1 MRTIFIDLTLSY
13 KREYKMK
20 NILLLG
26 AGQSAS
32 TLIQYLLKLHEDKGW
47 EISIGDVN
55 EELANEKGQGKARG
69 FAFNVTN
76 EDQLAKEVGKADLVI
91 SMLPARF
98 HIMVATACLKHSK
111 HLVTASYVNEEMR
124 ALDAEA
130 KSKGLVFL
138 NECGLDPGIDHM
150 SAMQVIDRIRGNG
163 NELIGFESLTG
174 GLLAPT
180 EEENPWKYKF
190 TWNPRNVVLAG
201 QGIVKFIQEG
211 RYKFIP
217 YHRLFRRTEII
228 HIPKYGE
235 FEGYANRDS
244 LKYLDVYNLRGIK
257 TLYRGTFR
265 RPGFSKA
272 WNIFVQIGATD
283 DSYQMENVD
292 KMTHRQF
299 INSFLS
305 FNPGDSVELKLA
317 HYLRLD
323 LHGDIM
329 HKLKWVGAF
338 SEDLI
343 GLKEGTPAQ
352 ILETILRKK
361 WTLDKHDRDMI
372 VMRHKFNYID
382 KSNNNRE
389 TEIHSTIVTVGD
401 DTVNTAMSKTV
412 GLPLGIATKLIL
424 EGKVQSKGVLIPI
437 VKELYEPILEELSE
451 NFGFDFTES
460 CVLTTE
466 N

>member
-1 MRTIFIDLTLSY
+1 
-13 KREYKMK
+13 MK

-32 TLIQYLLKLHEDKGW
+32 TLIEYLLKLSDNKGW
-47 EISIGDVN
+47 NISIGDVDEN
-55 EELANEKGQGKARG
+55 LANEKGKGRARG

-76 EDQLAKEVGKADLVI
+76 ETQLTDEVSKVDLVI

-98 HIMVATACLKHSK
+98 HMIVAHACLKLSK
-111 HLVTASYVNEEMR
+111 HLVTASYVNEEMK
-124 ALDAEA
+124 ALDEEA
-130 KSKGLVFL
+130 KTKGLVFL

-150 SAMQVIDRIRGNG
+150 SAMQVIDRIRSKG
-163 NELIGFESLTG
+163 NELIGFESFTG

-180 EEENPWKYKF
+180 EDENPWKYKF

-217 YHRLFRRTEII
+217 YQRLFRRTEIV

-257 TLYRGTFR
+257 TLFRGTFR
-265 RPGFSKA
+265 RPGFGKA
-272 WNIFVQIGATD
+272 WNIFVQLGATD
-283 DSYQMENVD
+283 DSYQMEGVE

-305 FNPGDSVELKLA
+305 YNPGDSVELKLA
-317 HYLRLD
+317 HYLSLD

-338 SEDLI
+338 SEELV

-352 ILETILRKK
+352 ILQTILKKK
-361 WTLDKHDRDMI
+361 WTLNNEDRDMI
-372 VMRHKFNYID
+372 VMWHKFNYID
-382 KSNNNRE
+382 KSNNDKE
-389 TEIHSTIVTVGD
+389 TEIHSSIVTIGE
-401 DTVNTAMSKTV
+401 DTINTAMSKTV

-424 EGKVQSKGVLIPI
+424 EDKVQSKGVLIPI
-437 VKELYEPILEELSE
+437 IKELYEPILAELSE
-451 NFGFDFTES
+451 DFGFDFTES
-460 CVLTTE
+460 CLLTPE
-466 N
+466 NYKKMV

>member
-1 MRTIFIDLTLSY
+1 MRTIIIDLTLGY
-13 KREYKMK
+13 KFENEMK

-32 TLIQYLLKLHEDKGW
+32 TLIQYLLKLSDDRNW
-47 EISIGDVN
+47 QISIGDVN

-76 EDQLAKEVGKADLVI
+76 EEQLEAEVTKADLVI
-91 SMLPARF
+91 SMLPAKF
-98 HIMVATACLKHSK
+98 HMAVAKACLKLSK
-111 HLVTASYVNEEMR
+111 HLVTASYVNDEMK

-150 SAMQVIDRIRGNG
+150 SAMQVIDRIRDKG
-163 NELIGFESLTG
+163 NELIGFESFTG

-180 EEENPWKYKF
+180 EDENPWKYKF

-217 YHRLFRRTEII
+217 YHRLFRRTEIV
-228 HIPKYGE
+228 HIPKHGE
-235 FEGYANRDS
+235 FEAYANRDS
-244 LKYLDVYNLRGIK
+244 LKYLDVYNLRGIN

-272 WNIFVQIGATD
+272 WNIFVQLGATD
-283 DSYQMENVD
+283 DTYQMEGVD

-305 FNPGDSVELKLA
+305 YNPGDSVELKLA
-317 HYLRLD
+317 HYLSLD
-323 LHGDIM
+323 MEGDIM
-329 HKLKWVGAF
+329 YKLKWLGVF
-338 SEDLI
+338 SEELV
-343 GLKEGTPAQ
+343 GLNEGTPAQ
-352 ILETILRKK
+352 ILEAILRKK
-361 WTLDKHDRDMI
+361 WTLNSQDRDMI
-372 VMRHKFNYID
+372 VMWHKFNYLD
-382 KSNNNRE
+382 KANENRE
-389 TEIHSTIVTVGD
+389 TEIHSTMVAIGD
-401 DTVNTAMSKTV
+401 DTINTAMSKTV
-412 GLPLGIATKLIL
+412 GLPLGIAAKLIL
-424 EGKVQSKGVLIPI
+424 DDKIESKGVLIPI
-437 VKELYEPILEELSE
+437 IKELYEPILSEL
-451 NFGFDFTES
+451 NDYGFDFTES
-460 CVLTTE
+460 CLLSSE

>member
-1 MRTIFIDLTLSY
+1 
-13 KREYKMK
+13 MK

-32 TLIQYLLKLHEDKGW
+32 TLIQYLLKLHDTKGW
-47 EISIGDVN
+47 QVAIGDAN
-55 EELANEKGQGKARG
+55 EELANKKGQGKARG

-76 EDQLAKEVGKADLVI
+76 QKQLEEEVDKVDLVI

-98 HIMVATACLKHSK
+98 HISVANACLKLSK
-111 HLVTASYVNEEMR
+111 HLVTASYVNDEMR
-124 ALDAEA
+124 ALDEEA
-130 KSKGLVFL
+130 RKKGLVFL

-150 SAMQVIDRIRGNG
+150 SAMQVIDQIRSKGNK
-163 NELIGFESLTG
+163 LIGFESFTG

-180 EEENPWKYKF
+180 DEENPWKYKF

-201 QGIVKFIQEG
+201 QGVVKFIQEG

-217 YHRLFRRTEII
+217 YHRLFRRTEIV

-244 LKYLDVYNLRGIK
+244 LQYLDVYKLRGIK

-265 RPGFSKA
+265 RPGYSMA
-272 WNIFVQIGATD
+272 WNIFVQLGATD
-283 DSYQMENVD
+283 DSYQMEDVET
-292 KMTHRQF
+292 MTHRQF

-305 FNPGDSVELKLA
+305 YNPHDSVELKLA
-317 HYLRLD
+317 HYLNLD
-323 LHGDIM
+323 MQGDIM
-329 HKLKWVGAF
+329 HKLKWVGVF
-338 SEDLI
+338 SDELV

-361 WTLDKHDRDMI
+361 WTLNPQDRDMI
-372 VMRHKFNYID
+372 VMWHKFNYID

-389 TEIHSTIVTVGD
+389 TEIHSSIVTIGEN
-401 DTVNTAMSKTV
+401 TTHTAMSKTV

-424 EGKVQSKGVLIPI
+424 EDKIETKGVLIPI
-437 VKELYEPILEELSE
+437 IKELYEPILAELSKD
-451 NFGFDFTES
+451 FGFDFTES
-460 CVLTTE
+460 CVLTHHQ
-466 N
+466 

>member
-1 MRTIFIDLTLSY
+1 
-13 KREYKMK
+13 MK

-32 TLIQYLLKLHEDKGW
+32 TLIQYLLKLHETNGW
-47 EISIGDVN
+47 QIAIGDAN
-55 EELANEKGQGKARG
+55 EELANKKGDGKARG

-76 EDQLAKEVGKADLVI
+76 QTQLEEEVGKVDLVI

-98 HIMVATACLKHSK
+98 HMSVAKACLKLSK
-111 HLVTASYVNEEMR
+111 HLVTASYVNDEMR

-130 KSKGLVFL
+130 KEKGLVFL

-150 SAMQVIDRIRGNG
+150 SAMQVIDRIRSKG
-163 NELIGFESLTG
+163 NELIGFESFTG

-180 EEENPWKYKF
+180 DDDNPWKYKF

-201 QGIVKFIQEG
+201 QGVVKFIQEG

-217 YHRLFRRTEII
+217 YHRLFRRTEIV
-228 HIPKYGE
+228 HIPKHGE

-244 LKYLDVYNLRGIK
+244 LQYLDVYKLRGIK

-265 RPGFSKA
+265 RPGYSMA
-272 WNIFVQIGATD
+272 WNIFVQLGATD
-283 DSYQMENVD
+283 DSYQMEDVE

-305 FNPGDSVELKLA
+305 YNPHDSVELKLA
-317 HYLRLD
+317 HYLNLD
-323 LHGDIM
+323 MQGDIM
-329 HKLKWVGAF
+329 HKLKWVGVF
-338 SEDLI
+338 SDELV

-352 ILETILRKK
+352 ILEAILRKK
-361 WTLDKHDRDMI
+361 WTLNSYDRDMI
-372 VMRHKFNYID
+372 VMWHKFNYID
-382 KSNNNRE
+382 KSNNDRE
-389 TEIHSTIVTVGD
+389 TEIHSSIVTIGE
-401 DTVNTAMSKTV
+401 NTTHTGMAKTV

-424 EGKVQSKGVLIPI
+424 EDKIESRGVIIPI
-437 VKELYEPILEELSE
+437 IKELYEPILSELSE
-451 NFGFDFTES
+451 DFGFDFTES
-460 CVLTTE
+460 CVLTPRV
-466 N
+466 

>member
-1 MRTIFIDLTLSY
+1 
-13 KREYKMK
+13 MK
-20 NILLLG
+20 KILLLG

-32 TLIQYLLKLHEDKGW
+32 TLVEYLLTLCESKGW
-47 EISIGDVN
+47 DLAIGDVDK
-55 EELANEKGQGKARG
+55 EIANKKGKGKARG

-76 EDQLAKEVGKADLVI
+76 ETQLNEEVGEADLVI

-98 HIMVATACLKHSK
+98 HMMVATVCLEKGK
-111 HLVTASYVNEEMR
+111 HLVTASYVNDEMK
-124 ALDAEA
+124 ALDEKA
-130 KSKGLVFL
+130 KEKGLVFL

-150 SAMQVIDRIRGNG
+150 SAMQVIDRIRGKG
-163 NELIGFESLTG
+163 NELIGFESFTG

-180 EEENPWKYKF
+180 EDENPWKYKF

-211 RYKFIP
+211 RFKFIP
-217 YHRLFRRTEII
+217 YHRLFRRTEIV

-244 LKYLDVYNLRGIK
+244 LKYLDVYKLRGIK

-272 WNIFVQIGATD
+272 WNIFVQLGATD
-283 DSYQMENVD
+283 DSYQMEGVD

-299 INSFLS
+299 INSFLG

-317 HYLRLD
+317 HYLTLD
-323 LHGDIM
+323 MEGEIM
-329 HKLKWVGAF
+329 HKLKWLGVF

-352 ILETILRKK
+352 ILEAILRKK
-361 WTLDKHDRDMI
+361 WTLNAQDRDMI
-372 VMRHKFNYID
+372 VMWHKFNYLD

-389 TEIHSTIVTVGD
+389 TEIHASMVAVGENTVH
-401 DTVNTAMSKTV
+401 TAMSKTV

-424 EGKVQSKGVLIPI
+424 EDRVKSRGVVIPI
-437 VKELYEPILEELSE
+437 IKELYEPILEELRDD
-451 NFGFDFTES
+451 FGFDFTES
-460 CVLTTE
+460 CVLTVV
-466 N
+466 